1 MSNLRL
7 ELFPRALF
15 AVGILSRAFLKGVFV
30 VGGLRFWNYFHHH
43 STKTFSSSS
52 SPPSIGRSPPIT
64 YRWLVSASLFLLRIF
79 VVLVASSPR
88 VALHRFHF
96 LLFPTMISFL
106 FPIASEL
113 SVARC
118 CSCSRRRLR
127 AFARRLPK
135 TSRPRGRAASKRGIR
150 ATRDVR
156 VRVDVMTCLCTPKE
170 RRFKIPPFFPQKE
183 GSDFSPHGRR
193 SCCIRRRRRRR
204 WRRDS

>member
-30 VGGLRFWNYFHHH
+30 VGVGVGGGLRFWNYFHHH

-64 YRWLVSASLFLLRIF
+64 YRWLVSASLALLRIF

-88 VALHRFHF
+88 VVLHRFHF
-96 LLFPTMISFL
+96 CFSSL
-106 FPIASEL
+106 FPIASAL

-127 AFARRLPK
+127 AFARRRLPK
-135 TSRPRGRAASKRGIR
+135 TTSRPRGRAASKRGVR
-150 ATRDVR
+150 ANA
-156 VRVDVMTCLCTPKE
+156 RVDGMTRLCTPTKE

-183 GSDFSPHGRR
+183 GRKEGLFSPHGRR
-193 SCCIRRRRRRR
+193 SCCIRR